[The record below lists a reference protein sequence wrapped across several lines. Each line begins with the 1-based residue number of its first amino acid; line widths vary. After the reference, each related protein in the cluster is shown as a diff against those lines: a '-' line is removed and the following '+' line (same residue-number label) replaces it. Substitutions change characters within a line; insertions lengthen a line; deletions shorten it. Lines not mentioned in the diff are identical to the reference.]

1 MPEFKPDERQQKLIE
16 KALRTHRKAQARRRY
31 APDRLVEKWSNEA
44 GIEPPKPDGGS
55 DASAEGIDGPRSKG
69 D

>member
-1 MPEFKPDERQQKLIE
+1 MTEFKPDEREQKLVE
-16 KALRTHRKAQARRRY
+16 KALRTHRKAQARGRY

-44 GIEPPKPDGGS
+44 GIEPPKPEGS
-55 DASAEGIDGPRSKG
+55 LNASAEGIDGPRSKG

>member
-1 MPEFKPDERQQKLIE
+1 MSGFKPDERQQKLVK
-16 KALRTHRKAQARRRY
+16 KALRSHRRAQARGRY
-31 APDRLVEKWSNEA
+31 APDRLVEKWSGET
-44 GIEPPKPDGGS
+44 GIEPPKPEGGS